1 MKAIIIGGGIGGV
14 AAAVALERVGVEC
27 DIFEQAEEMREVG
40 AGLSIWTNAWQALE
54 ILGAGRTLLTLGSK
68 AARLET
74 RTSDGRVL
82 GALPLAELE
91 KRLGVPAFVVVPR
104 RELLRELTRL
114 VDKERTH
121 CRARCVGV
129 EERAGGVIARFADGR
144 QAEAGLLVGADGLHS
159 VVRSHLH
166 GNVKPRYAG
175 YTCWRGMAACEAK
188 ALPLTTGFEAW
199 GPGARFALHH
209 CGPDRVF
216 WYATHNAPEG
226 SPDPPDGRKAE
237 VRRLFRTWHQPI
249 PEAIE
254 ATLETEILRND
265 IVDRKPLSRW
275 GRDRMTLL
283 GDAAHPTT
291 PNLGQGACQALEDAV
306 VLADC
311 WRQCREVEPALRRY
325 EQERQRRT
333 AAITRASWRL
343 GKICQWE
350 NPPACWLRNSLT
362 QLMPARS
369 NLRFMERFVCHE
381 LPGLPLAPKPDAV
394 VRSS

>member
-1 MKAIIIGGGIGGV
+1 
-14 AAAVALERVGVEC
+14 
-27 DIFEQAEEMREVG
+27 
-40 AGLSIWTNAWQALE
+40 
-54 ILGAGRTLLTLGSK
+54 
-68 AARLET
+68 
-74 RTSDGRVL
+74 
-82 GALPLAELE
+82 
-91 KRLGVPAFVVVPR
+91 
-104 RELLRELTRL
+104 
-114 VDKERTH
+114 
-121 CRARCVGV
+121 
-129 EERAGGVIARFADGR
+129 
-144 QAEAGLLVGADGLHS
+144 LH
-159 VVRSHLH
+159 R
-166 GNVKPRYAG
+166 NVKPRYAG
-175 YTCWRGMAACEAK
+175 YTCWRGMATCEAK

-199 GPGARFALHH
+199 GPSARFALYH

-216 WYATHNAPEG
+216 WYATRNAPQA

-237 VRRLFRTWHQPI
+237 VGRLFQDWHEPI

-265 IVDRKPLSRW
+265 IVDRRPLSRW
-275 GRDRMTLL
+275 GRGRMTLL

-350 NPPACWLRNSLT
+350 SPPACWLRNSLT
-362 QLMPARS
+362 QLMPASSRM
-369 NLRFMERFVCHE
+369 RFLERFVCHD
-381 LPGLPLAPKPDAV
+381 LPDLLIAAKPDSGV
-394 VRSS
+394 QSF